1 MDALRVFETL
11 KNPTEELDQNTIGL
25 SFEPSVMQISLMH
38 EEYIRTDYDKAS
50 VFVDLLVKDDKWY
63 LLIYLWEPYNYTINK
78 PYKCFYCTRGY
89 RLNEEEERELVYYCT
104 DENTCTSKLM
114 VQEIVRQVQIL
125 APDMNLYFNSDK
137 PLYSVLHI
145 YFCMFRG
152 VRELLFKARLQY
164 LAASI
169 DRIESYDMLPVLTN
183 GSPVDLFEK
192 KRFTM
197 RLLRML
203 DNEWGIC
210 DLLDEESRQVAAGT
224 YKRFSQILGGY
235 NQITC
240 SQWQYLKACHKGK
253 FRFQKKIF
261 HLFRRGE
268 TEVLYED
275 YVIFDAKYKIINRYI
290 HWPRSVSSI
299 PDLEKFMNEADY
311 TLLYVTDR
319 EKWDQMIR
327 EQNNRLMYLDYSDG
341 NYIVTHPTTIAE
353 IFQEGISQNNCL
365 LSMFEEIAQGDRDI
379 GYMRFADKPEQSLIT
394 FEVCNGKVCQLL
406 KKNNEM
412 LQYDSLEFQWFTN
425 IYLKE
430 KKLILSEYLMKCYK
444 AENLVFTD
452 NPTDRVEEV

>member
-1 MDALRVFETL
+1 M
-11 KNPTEELDQNTIGL
+11 TI
-25 SFEPSVMQISLMH
+25 PV
-38 EEYIRTDYDKAS
+38 
-50 VFVDLLVKDDKWY
+50 
-63 LLIYLWEPYNYTINK
+63 
-78 PYKCFYCTRGY
+78 
-89 RLNEEEERELVYYCT
+89 
-104 DENTCTSKLM
+104 
-114 VQEIVRQVQIL
+114 EIVRQVQIL

-137 PLYSVLHI
+137 PLYSVLHM

-183 GSPVDLFEK
+183 GSPVDLFE
-192 KRFTM
+192 
-197 RLLRML
+197 
-203 DNEWGIC
+203 
-210 DLLDEESRQVAAGT
+210 
-224 YKRFSQILGGY
+224 
-235 NQITC
+235 
-240 SQWQYLKACHKGK
+240 
-253 FRFQKKIF
+253 KKIF

-406 KKNNEM
+406 KKNNE
-412 LQYDSLEFQWFTN
+412 LLHYDSLEFQWFTH
-425 IYLKE
+425 IYLNE
-430 KKLILSEYLMKCYK
+430 KKLILSEHLMKCYK